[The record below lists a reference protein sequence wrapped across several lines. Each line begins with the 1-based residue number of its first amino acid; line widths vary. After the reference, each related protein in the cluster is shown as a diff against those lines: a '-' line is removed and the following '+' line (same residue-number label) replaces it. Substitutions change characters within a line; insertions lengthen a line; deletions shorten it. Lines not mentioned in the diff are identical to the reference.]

1 MLTTDKPQTN
11 LAGIRRDHPTTFTLQ
26 EASVNTYLAA
36 DTIRTLREARAL
48 TQRELACAVGV
59 TDKAVSK
66 WESGRGL
73 PDISLIEGLA
83 TALGVSVAELLSGDV
98 RQNANRAGNMARSR
112 FYVCPICGN
121 VVHAMGEG
129 SFSCCGSQ
137 LLPQEAETPD
147 DAHAFAIER
156 IEDDWYVTLDHPMTK
171 QHFISFA
178 AYVTTDGLHLKKL
191 YPEMQAQTRFHIT
204 GPGTIYLFCNRHGL
218 FAQRTPKIARPSSAG
233 KLPALR

>member
-1 MLTTDKPQTN
+1 MLTTDKAQTN

-98 RQNANRAGNMARSR
+98 RQNANRAGNMARSC

-129 SFSCCGSQ
+129 SFSCCPKS
-137 LLPQEAETPD
+137 P
-147 DAHAFAIER
+147 R
-156 IEDDWYVTLDHPMTK
+156 RRMT
-171 QHFISFA
+171 
-178 AYVTTDGLHLKKL
+178 
-191 YPEMQAQTRFHIT
+191 
-204 GPGTIYLFCNRHGL
+204 
-218 FAQRTPKIARPSSAG
+218 RTPLPSSG
-233 KLPALR
+233 